1 MADQS
6 GGSGNGRVRRL
17 VIVESPTKA
26 RKIAG
31 YLGSNYVVESS
42 RGHIRDLPRSAAD
55 VPAKYK
61 SEPWARLGV
70 NVDADFEPLYIV
82 SPDKKST
89 VTELKDL
96 LKGVDELYLATDGD
110 REGEAIAWHLLETL
124 KPTVPVKRMV
134 FHEITESAIRAAAE
148 DPRDLDIDLVDA
160 QETRRILDRLYG
172 YEVSPVLWKKVAPK
186 LSAGRVQSVA
196 TRIIVSRERERMA
209 FRSAGYWDVT
219 AQLDAS
225 VSDPQASPPKFT
237 AKLNS
242 VDGRRVA
249 SGRDFDSLGA
259 VRKPDEVLVLDEA
272 AATSLATGLRG
283 AHMTVSSVEQK
294 PYTRKPYA
302 PFMTSTLQQEAG
314 RKLRFTSE
322 RCMSIAQRLYENG
335 YITYMR
341 TDSTTL
347 SESAINAARNQARQL
362 YGEEYVHPTARQY
375 TRKVKNAQEA
385 HEAIRPAGDVFQT
398 PGQLHAALDTDEFR
412 LYELIWQRTV
422 ASQMADARGTTLS
435 LRIAGTAPAAT
446 LNPGTSSAD
455 SAAPREVVFGA
466 SGRTITFAGFLK
478 AYVESLDEQA
488 GGEADDAES
497 RLPNL
502 TQGQQVDATDLTP
515 DGHTTNPPAR
525 YTEASLIKAL
535 EELGIGRPSTYSSII
550 KTIQD
555 RGYVHKKG
563 SALVP
568 SWVAFAVIGLL
579 EQHFGRLV
587 DYDFTAAMEDEL
599 DEIASGNERRT
610 NWLNNFYFGGDHGV
624 EGSIA
629 RAGGLKKL
637 VGGNLEEIDAR
648 VVNSIKLFD
657 DEEGRAVNVRV
668 GRNGP
673 YLERM
678 VADPDN
684 PGELKP
690 QRANLKD
697 ELTPDELTLELAEKL
712 FATPQEGRTLGVDP
726 ETGHEIVA
734 KDGRYGPY
742 VTEVLPQPPEEPEDG
757 APAKKGKKPTGP
769 KPRTGSLLRSMD
781 IETVTLE
788 DALRLLSLPRVVG
801 VDPTN
806 NEEITAQNGR
816 YGPYLK
822 RGTDSRSL
830 ATEEQMFDITLD
842 EALKIYAEPKR
853 RGRQGAA
860 TPPLRELGT
869 DPVSEKPMVI
879 KDGRFGPYV
888 TDGETN
894 ASLRK
899 GDDVLSITDARASE
913 LLADRRARGP
923 VKKAAKKAPAKKAAV
938 KKVAKKAPAKKA
950 AAKKVAK
957 KA

>member
-1 MADQS
+1 MADPKLKDDTS
-6 GGSGNGRVRRL
+6 GGNGSRRRL

-26 RKIAG
+26 RKLAG
-31 YLGSNYVVESS
+31 YLGSRYIVESS
-42 RGHIRDLPRSAAD
+42 RGHIRDLPRAAAD
-55 VPAKYK
+55 VPAKFK

-70 NVDADFEPLYIV
+70 NVDADFEPLYII
-82 SPDKKST
+82 SPEKKST
-89 VTELKDL
+89 VSELKGL
-96 LKGVDELYLATDGD
+96 LKDVDELYLATDGD

-124 KPTVPVKRMV
+124 KPNIPVKRMV
-134 FHEITESAIRAAAE
+134 FHEITEPAILEAAE
-148 DPRDLDIDLVDA
+148 NPRDLDIDLVDA

-196 TRIIVSRERERMA
+196 TRIIVQRERDRMA
-209 FRSAGYWDVT
+209 FRSASYWDIV

-225 VSDPQASPPKFT
+225 VSDPKAQPPTFT
-237 AKLNS
+237 ARLTN
-242 VDGRRVA
+242 VDGQRVA
-249 SGRDFDSLGA
+249 TGRDFDSLGQL
-259 VRKPDEVLVLDEA
+259 RKADEVVILDEA
-272 AATSLATGLRG
+272 SATELATGLRG
-283 AHMTVSSVEQK
+283 AKLSVASVEEK
-294 PYTRKPYA
+294 PYTRRPYA

-314 RKLRFTSE
+314 RKLRFSSE
-322 RCMSIAQRLYENG
+322 RTMSIAQRLYENG

-347 SESAINAARNQARQL
+347 SASAINAARTQARQL
-362 YGEEYVHPTARQY
+362 YGEEYVAASPRQY

-385 HEAIRPAGDVFQT
+385 HEAIRPAGEAFAT
-398 PGQLHAALDTDEFR
+398 PDAVRRELDGDEFR

-422 ASQMADARGTTLS
+422 ASQMSDARGTTLS
-435 LRIAGTAPAAT
+435 LRIGGQARAAT
-446 LNPGTSSAD
+446 TRD
-455 SAAPREVVFGA
+455 VVFSA

-478 AYVESLDEQA
+478 AYVETVDELA

-497 RLPNL
+497 RLPQV
-502 TQGQQVDATDLTP
+502 TQGQRLDAIELTP
-515 DGHTTNPPAR
+515 DGHATNPPAR
-525 YTEASLIKAL
+525 YTEASLVKAL

-555 RGYVHKKG
+555 RGYVQKKG

-568 SWVAFAVIGLL
+568 SWVAFAVTGLL

-599 DEIASGNERRT
+599 DAIASGQERRT
-610 NWLNNFYFGGDHGV
+610 DWLNNFYFGGEHGV
-624 EGSIA
+624 ADSVA
-629 RAGGLKKL
+629 RSGGLKRL
-637 VGGNLEEIDAR
+637 VGVNLEGIDAR
-648 VVNSIKLFD
+648 EVNSIKLFD
-657 DEEGRAVNVRV
+657 DAQGRAVYVRV
-668 GRNGP
+668 GKNGP

-678 VADPDN
+678 VAGDE
-684 PGELKP
+684 GEPTP
-690 QRANLKD
+690 QRANLND
-697 ELTPDELTLELAEKL
+697 SLTPDELTLDVAEEL

-726 ETGHEIVA
+726 DTGHEIVA

-742 VTEVLPQPPEEPEDG
+742 VTEVLPKPDDDDG
-757 APAKKGKKPTGP
+757 AAGQPAKKGKKPTGP

-781 IETVTLE
+781 LQSVTLE

-801 VDPTN
+801 VDPQS

-830 ATEEQMFDITLD
+830 ATEDQIFDITLD

-853 RGRQGAA
+853 RGGQGASA
-860 TPPLRELGT
+860 PPLRELGN
-869 DPVSEKPMVI
+869 DPASGNPMVV

-899 GDDVLSITDARASE
+899 GDDVLSITDERAAE

-923 VKKAAKKAPAKKAAV
+923 AKRPAKKTSRKAPAKKS
-938 KKVAKKAPAKKA
+938 PAKKA
-950 AAKKVAK
+950 AKRN
-957 KA
+957 